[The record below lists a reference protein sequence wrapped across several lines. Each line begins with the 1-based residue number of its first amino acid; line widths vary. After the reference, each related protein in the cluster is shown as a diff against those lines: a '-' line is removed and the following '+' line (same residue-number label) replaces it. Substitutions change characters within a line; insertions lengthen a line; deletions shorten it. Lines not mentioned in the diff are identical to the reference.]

1 MKLHL
6 KILLGFSITVT
17 VLWIV
22 GRATNAIQF
31 YKLPSGSNAPTINQ
45 GEYFFSSNLVKP
57 KLFDF
62 ICFRHNDKTFG
73 RQTWIFRLCGV
84 AGDHI
89 EIKNGVLFVNG
100 RDADKAHVL
109 NFQYKLSALDFY
121 TLDEKNEL
129 NESEY
134 SFDYKG
140 DSVFV
145 FTNSQ
150 ELHSAGINASRY
162 IDNNGFSQEIKAIF
176 NHDWTANNFG
186 PIVVPKG
193 KYFVMGD
200 NRDNAQDSRYI
211 GFVDESAYVGTVLGK
226 K

>member
-1 MKLHL
+1 MKPYV
-6 KILLGFSITVT
+6 KILVGTCIAIT

-22 GRATNAIQF
+22 GRMTNAIQF
-31 YKLPSGSNAPTINQ
+31 YVMPAASNEPTLKQ
-45 GEYFFSSNLVKP
+45 GQYFFSSNLMKP
-57 KLFDF
+57 NLFDF
-62 ICFRHNDKTFG
+62 ICFRHNDNIVG
-73 RQTWIFRLCGV
+73 NQIWVFRLYGKD
-84 AGDHI
+84 GDTI
-89 EIKNGVLFVNG
+89 ELKNGVVFVNG
-100 RDADKAHVL
+100 QDVDKNRML
-109 NFQYKLSALDFY
+109 NFSYKLSMVDFNK
-121 TLDEKNEL
+121 LDEKNHF
-129 NESEY
+129 SENSY
-134 SFDYKG
+134 FSSPQG

-145 FTNSQ
+145 ITNSQ